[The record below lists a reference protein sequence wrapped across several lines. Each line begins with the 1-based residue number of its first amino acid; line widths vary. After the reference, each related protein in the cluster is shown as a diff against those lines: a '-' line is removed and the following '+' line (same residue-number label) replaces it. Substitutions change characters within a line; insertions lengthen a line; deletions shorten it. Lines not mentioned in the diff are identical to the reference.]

1 MSTIETSQIP
11 PPEQLPPHIEQMR
24 RHLMNTLTDL
34 RDRANPMDVDRARA
48 VGEVARVLVDSAK
61 VEVEYIKA
69 TGAPKSDF
77 IEPPVTAPGLPAPGD
92 TPTPHNPFPGRTVHQ
107 LRG

>member
-1 MSTIETSQIP
+1 MSTAETP
-11 PPEQLPPHIEQMR
+11 PPVTENLPPHIDQMR

-34 RDRANPMDVDRARA
+34 RDRNNPMDVDRARA

-69 TGAPKSDF
+69 TGAPKSEF
-77 IEPPVTAPGLPAPGD
+77 IEPPTSAPGLPAPDGS
-92 TPTPHNPFPGRTVHQ
+92 PTPHNPFPGRTVHQ